1 MEENKREHA
10 FKWRNKSLKIM
21 QPPFKCQ
28 SQALSAKKLILTLL
42 TLQILRTSQMTFR
55 AQKWETGNQQFNIYS
70 NKHYNKRKMYERE
83 FIIA

>member
-55 AQKWETGNQQFNIYS
+55 AQK
-70 NKHYNKRKMYERE
+70 
-83 FIIA
+83 